1 MSNHQAPPPPY
12 APPPPAVPPA
22 RRALTRRQLVISI
35 AAVVAVPVLLIAAM
49 ALQPSKLEQ
58 AGQAIDRDCFTQAI
72 SDKQIQFTANYKS
85 IPCLLTIRAQL
96 EELGFDR
103 GALEDGADR
112 PVRAGRYRLT
122 TAREPITSP
131 VVTITAS

>member
-1 MSNHQAPPPPY
+1 MYHQAPPPY
-12 APPPPAVPPA
+12 APPPPAPA
-22 RRALTRRQLVISI
+22 GRRRLTRRQLGISI
-35 AAVVAVPVLLIAAM
+35 GAVVAVPVLLVVAL

-58 AGQAIDRDCFTQAI
+58 AGQAIGKDCFTQAI

-112 PVRAGRYRLT
+112 PVRAGRYRLI
-122 TAREPITSP
+122 TAREPIASP
-131 VVTITAS
+131 VVTITAT

>member
-1 MSNHQAPPPPY
+1 
-12 APPPPAVPPA
+12 
-22 RRALTRRQLVISI
+22 
-35 AAVVAVPVLLIAAM
+35 VAVPVLLVVAL
-49 ALQPSKLEQ
+49 ALQPSQLEQ
-58 AGQAIDRDCFTQAI
+58 AGQAIGKDCFTQAI

-112 PVRAGRYRLT
+112 PVRAGRYQLT